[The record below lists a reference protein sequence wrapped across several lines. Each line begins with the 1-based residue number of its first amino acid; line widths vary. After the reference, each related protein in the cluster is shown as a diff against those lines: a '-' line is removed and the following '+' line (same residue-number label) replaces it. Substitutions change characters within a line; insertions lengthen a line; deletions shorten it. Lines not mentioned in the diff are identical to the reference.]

1 MRPLFK
7 AKRNFRIFNDFSW
20 YVPGVGGMF
29 ALMGWLVVGALIG
42 GGITMGL
49 STFMDKEYCLLIS
62 YPVQFMPAM
71 LFCSLKSRSNAVWGE
86 GVALVSSHFGRWN
99 GVLLAFLVALL
110 TLAMVFATDS
120 FNWWFAEVSKGSSL
134 LGPWYE
140 SISELMK
147 SMTGGTLWVSIL
159 TAVVM
164 APLFEEWLL
173 RGMILR
179 GLLEKM
185 KPVWAI
191 VISAALFGAI
201 HLNPWQGIPAFF
213 LGCFFGYVYWKTGN
227 LWLTILMHAVNN
239 GLSVAI
245 SNIDSLKDYEYFR
258 EFIPMTGYWTLFA
271 FSIVIIVV
279 AVAAVRSIPVEGRS
293 NCDHIAPAGEE

>member
-20 YVPGVGGMF
+20 YIPGVGGMF
-29 ALMGWLVVGALIG
+29 ALIGLLVVGILIG
-42 GGITMGL
+42 AGITMGL
-49 STFMDKEYCLLIS
+49 STFMAREYCLLIS
-62 YPVQFMPAM
+62 YPLQFMPAM

-99 GVLLAFLVALL
+99 SELMPYLVSLL
-110 TLAMVFATDS
+110 TLSVTFSMDS
-120 FNWWFAEVSKGSSL
+120 FNWWFAEFSKSSPL
-134 LGPWYE
+134 LGPWYD
-140 SISELMK
+140 SISAVLK
-147 SMTGGTLWVSIL
+147 SMTGGPLWVSIL
-159 TAVVM
+159 LAVIM

-185 KPVWAI
+185 KPGWAI

-201 HLNPWQGIPAFF
+201 HMNPWQGIPAFV

-271 FSIVIIVV
+271 FSLVIIVV
-279 AVAAVRSIPVEGRS
+279 AVAALRTIPVEGRS

>member
-1 MRPLFK
+1 MRPSFK
-7 AKRNFRIFNDFSW
+7 AKRNFTVLNDFSW

-29 ALMGWLVVGALIG
+29 VLIGWLIVGVLIG
-42 GGITMGL
+42 SGITAGL

-62 YPVQFMPAM
+62 YPMQFLPAM
-71 LFCSLKSRSNAVWGE
+71 LYCSLKSRSNAVWGE

-99 GVLLAFLVALL
+99 GALLAFLVALL
-110 TLAMVFATDS
+110 TLALAFATDS
-120 FNWWFAEVSKGSSL
+120 FNWWFAEFSKGSPI

-140 SISELMK
+140 SISNLMK
-147 SMTGGTLWVSIL
+147 SMTGGTLWVSVL
-159 TAVVM
+159 MAVVM

-179 GLLEKM
+179 GLLEKV

-191 VISAALFGAI
+191 VISAALFAI
-201 HLNPWQGIPAFF
+201 IHMNPWQGIPAFI
-213 LGCFFGYVYWKTGN
+213 LGCFFGYVYWKTGC

-239 GLSVAI
+239 GLSVVV
-245 SNIDSLKDYEYFR
+245 SNIDSLKDYEFFR
-258 EFIPMTGYWTLFA
+258 EFIPATGYWTLFA
-271 FSIVIIVV
+271 FSVVVIVIAV
-279 AVAAVRSIPVEGRS
+279 AVIRSIPVEGRS